1 MPSVRLR
8 ALLATLA
15 LSISPL
21 VAAQAQAT
29 MAGIVRDDST
39 GTPLTDVEVLIN
51 GTSFSTRTN
60 GQGRYV
66 LTGLPTGTRQAI
78 FRLLG
83 HLPQRVDVLLADGD
97 TTRANATLIRSDV
110 VLDPIIVTGDAP
122 TRGVGLGREAIEER
136 RRLGMGR
143 YVDADMLRR
152 YEATL
157 HLDDVLRRHAD
168 IDVRMVRLDG
178 VTTYL
183 AYNRTHRNYKGELDC
198 IMSVYHNGS
207 PVAVG
212 GIVRGDGNS
221 SGGIRAI
228 DLRTFP
234 LLELDAVEVYRSA
247 AEVPTE
253 YGGASSACG
262 VILLWS
268 RVAP

>member
-1 MPSVRLR
+1 MPSFRLR
-8 ALLATLA
+8 SLLVTLA
-15 LSISPL
+15 FSLSPV

-122 TRGVGLGREAIEER
+122 TRGVGVGREAIADR
-136 RRLGMGR
+136 QRLGFGKLI
-143 YVDADMLRR
+143 DTEMLRR
-152 YEATL
+152 VDGTL
-157 HLDDVLRRHAD
+157 QLDDVLRRS
-168 IDVRMVRLDG
+168 REWR
-178 VTTYL
+178 
-183 AYNRTHRNYKGELDC
+183 
-198 IMSVYHNGS
+198 SNG
-207 PVAVG
+207 PRWTA
-212 GIVRGDGNS
+212 
-221 SGGIRAI
+221 SG
-228 DLRTFP
+228 
-234 LLELDAVEVYRSA
+234 
-247 AEVPTE
+247 
-253 YGGASSACG
+253 
-262 VILLWS
+262 
-268 RVAP
+268 